1 MLSMTGAVF
10 LLLTIVGKLLAL
22 AKEIVLAGLFG
33 VGHQTDSYFIANQVP
48 SILWLAFYT
57 TIGSVFMPAYVRRL
71 SEGGDAAHL
80 AREAVRYY
88 GYLAGALMI
97 FSFVFAAQLVALVAP
112 HAAAQT
118 RDLATQLCRILSAGF
133 VLTGYVGIQ
142 SAIQQAHRQFATPL
156 LVPVINNLL
165 AMIAVIIAWYANNI
179 AIAALGAV
187 AAYLVQAVIQRWQTW
202 RFYRPSWGWGVSRNT
217 WYRLSLLSAPMIL
230 AVTLDQFNTFIG
242 VFFASQFGNGAISHL
257 NYASRLAVF
266 IAGLFSWLVSYLFF
280 PAIAAH
286 AAADDD
292 TGNAAVITRALAI
305 ILVTTTPVAAA
316 ALALRQQIVEFIYG
330 RGSFTAEDVQVSATM
345 FGFFGLGII
354 FTCLRD
360 PLNRIFFSYQ
370 RTAAPLAI
378 GIAAGVMNI
387 TSTYLLIPRLGI
399 SAIPIGASMAAL
411 VFCAA
416 QLMVIARWKP
426 ALLTRRLG
434 IYFASSVGAGIAAY
448 LVIQGSLR
456 TFTGLPLI
464 ASLAFNGV
472 VTLAVYAVG
481 MLVLLRCMG
490 LSYHGMA
497 DELRGVVRVDG
508 RLAKQQ

>member
-1 MLSMTGAVF
+1 MSSLIF
-10 LLLTIVGKLLAL
+10 LLLTVAGKILAVGKD
-22 AKEIVLAGLFG
+22 IVLASLFG
-33 VGHQTDSYFIANQVP
+33 VSQQTDAFFIANQIP
-48 SILWLAFYT
+48 AILWVAFYT
-57 TIGSVFMPAYVRRL
+57 TIGSVFMPMYVRDLNEPLRAQRL
-71 SEGGDAAHL
+71 AVETIRYYVYVALALSALGLIFAYELVSSVAPQASLETRLLAAHL
-80 AREAVRYY
+80 
-88 GYLAGALMI
+88 
-97 FSFVFAAQLVALVAP
+97 
-112 HAAAQT
+112 
-118 RDLATQLCRILSAGF
+118 CRVLSAGF

-142 SAIQQAHRQFATPL
+142 SAIQQANRQFTTPL

-165 AMIAVIIAWYANNI
+165 AMIAVVIAWYANNI
-179 AIAALGAV
+179 MIAALGAV

-202 RFYRPSWGWGVSRNT
+202 RFYPPSWGWSVSRNT
-217 WYRLSLLSAPMIL
+217 WYRLSLLSTPMIL
-230 AVTLDQFNTFIG
+230 AVALDQFNTFIG
-242 VFFASQFGNGAISHL
+242 VVFASQFGNGAISHL

-316 ALALRQQIVEFIYG
+316 ALALRQQIIEFIYG
-330 RGSFTAEDVQVSATM
+330 RGSFTAEDVQISATM

-370 RTAAPLAI
+370 RTVAPLAI
-378 GIAAGVMNI
+378 GITAAVMNI
-387 TSTYLLIPRLGI
+387 SSTYLLIPRLGI
-399 SAIPIGASMAAL
+399 SAIPIGASIAAL

-434 IYFASSVGAGIAAY
+434 IYFSASIGAGVAAY
-448 LVIQGSLR
+448 FATQESLR
-456 TFTGLPLI
+456 MFTGLPLI
-464 ASLAFNGV
+464 ASLAFNGA

-490 LSYHGMA
+490 LSYHGMT
-497 DELRGVVRVDG
+497 DELRGVVRVDS